1 MKFLEVRSRL
11 LMSIRTFFHEH
22 SFMEVNTPVRIPAPA
37 LEDYIDAIESDAQYL
52 RTSPELHMKR
62 MIAAGYEKIY
72 QIGSCFRKGEYGD
85 RHRTEFTMLEWYEV
99 NTDYKEILDFTELM
113 VKKASNDLSIRQ
125 DYFQQTWDQLTVS
138 EAFQKYAGKDVNT
151 VIDSGNFE

>member
-72 QIGSCFRKGEYGD
+72 QIGSCFRKVWSV
-85 RHRTEFTMLEWYEV
+85 TT
-99 NTDYKEILDFTELM
+99 
-113 VKKASNDLSIRQ
+113 
-125 DYFQQTWDQLTVS
+125 
-138 EAFQKYAGKDVNT
+138 
-151 VIDSGNFE
+151 